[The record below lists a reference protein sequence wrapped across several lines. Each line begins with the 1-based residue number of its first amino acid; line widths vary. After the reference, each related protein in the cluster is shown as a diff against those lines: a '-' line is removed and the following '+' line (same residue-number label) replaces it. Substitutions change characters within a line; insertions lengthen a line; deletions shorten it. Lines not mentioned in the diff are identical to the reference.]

1 MEVNQVSVK
10 ATANPFET
18 RWTKPGQMAF
28 LPNGFTSISAL
39 AAQIFK
45 ENPRCEILGGHG
57 VGKSSLLRAL
67 QSHLD
72 QQSISNHLAYACGE
86 FSCDGPLLKFPAV
99 KRLLRESD
107 LLFIDGFEQLSWW
120 TRRRIIRYAEKHAH
134 ALVVTCHQT
143 QHLPCL
149 VHLAATETL
158 VLKLVYSLQQA
169 QQVDEIVSASD
180 VRELYQRFG
189 NNVRELLFACYDLY
203 EQRIA
208 TGLKTSSQ

>member
-1 MEVNQVSVK
+1 MDRNQASVRVSV
-10 ATANPFET
+10 NPFET
-18 RWTKPGQMAF
+18 RWTKPGQMTF
-28 LPNGFTSISAL
+28 LPNGFTSVSEL
-39 AAQIFK
+39 AAQIVK
-45 ENPRCEILGGHG
+45 DTPRCEILGAHG

-86 FSCDGPLLKFPAV
+86 FPHDGPPLKFAKL

-107 LLFIDGFEQLSWW
+107 VLFVDGFEQLSWW
-120 TRRRIIRYAEKHAH
+120 TRRRIIRYSEKHAL
-134 ALVVTCHQT
+134 ALTIACHQT
-143 QHLPCL
+143 QGLPCL

-158 VLKLVYSLQQA
+158 VLKLVHSLQQA
-169 QQVDEIVSASD
+169 QEADEVVSASD

-208 TGLKTSSQ
+208 TGQRTSSQ